1 MRVVDAHEEPFAG
14 IGLND
19 LRVGD
24 VISIEIETFTRTQR
38 FLRVKRENYTITSSF
53 AQDIFEPIP

>member
-1 MRVVDAHEEPFAG
+1 
-14 IGLND
+14 LND